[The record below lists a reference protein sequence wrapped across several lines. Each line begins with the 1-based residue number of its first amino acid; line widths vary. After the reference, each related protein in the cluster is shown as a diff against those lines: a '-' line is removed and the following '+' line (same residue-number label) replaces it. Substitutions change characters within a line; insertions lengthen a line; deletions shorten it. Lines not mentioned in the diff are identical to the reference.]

1 MTTVSW
7 GDVQQKPDFVDETQL
22 NRLRDDINSE
32 LNNKLNISDYNNTR
46 LYSPTVEKFI
56 DGDGKV
62 WTNSGVIQ
70 QTDELAYKSDLGG
83 IDTRIG
89 QIESTTNGLS
99 TTVNGLST
107 TVTGISNRVDT
118 YDSRIGQVETT
129 TNGLTTTVNGLS
141 NRVGTVETRIGQ
153 IDRRVTGVE
162 GSIETI

>member
-1 MTTVSW
+1 M
-7 GDVQQKPDFVDETQL
+7 
-22 NRLRDDINSE
+22 
-32 LNNKLNISDYNNTR
+32 NISDYNNTR

-62 WTNSGVIQ
+62 WSNSGVIQ

-89 QIESTTNGLS
+89 QIESRTDGL
-99 TTVNGLST
+99 TT
-107 TVTGISNRVDT
+107 TVTGLSNRVDT

-153 IDRRVTGVE
+153 VDERVGVVE
-162 GSIETI
+162 TSIETI